1 MTARA
6 TQSQYGLGVMLVV
19 VSAITFSTAGLFSK
33 GVSAAPWDII
43 FWRGVFSAGF
53 TTLWVWYR
61 GQVRDNFAKM
71 GISGIAVAI
80 VGALG
85 TAAFI
90 AAFKLTTI
98 ANVSMIYATAP
109 MLAAQLGIAPEDLTD
124 YAHRAE
130 TRREHLADLREI
142 YGYKMFSGQGARD
155 LKAWLTLEAETARS
169 SLDLARRFVEQCR
182 HTHTVLPGVSVVERL
197 CADALVVSERKIDSR
212 IADRLGEAMQFQL
225 DALLTELVDER
236 VSRFVWLRQ
245 FEVGQNSAGASRL
258 LDRLDFLQAIEVPA
272 EILDDV
278 PPHRIARLRR
288 QGERYFAD
296 GLRDIS
302 SDRRLAILSLII
314 HKAA

>member
-1 MTARA
+1 MTAQA
-6 TQSQYGLGVMLVV
+6 TQSQYGLGGMLVV

-109 MLAAQLGIAPEDLTD
+109 MLAALLAWLWVGEKASKTVVFGSLLALGGVAIIVSGSLGRINLRGDLLAFGMAFAMAILMVIYRKFPSTPGAGPAALSSLLLAPVAFGLGNPFGIPLSEILILSAFGLVFAIASVTL
-124 YAHRAE
+124 AE
-130 TRREHLADLREI
+130 GAKRVP
-142 YGYKMFSGQGARD
+142 SGQTA
-155 LKAWLTLEAETARS
+155 LLSTLEVP
-169 SLDLARRFVEQCR
+169 LAP
-182 HTHTVLPGVSVVERL
+182 VL
-197 CADALVVSERKIDSR
+197 AFLVLS
-212 IADRLGEAMQFQL
+212 
-225 DALLTELVDER
+225 
-236 VSRFVWLRQ
+236 
-245 FEVGQNSAGASRL
+245 
-258 LDRLDFLQAIEVPA
+258 EVPH
-272 EILDDV
+272 V
-278 PPHRIARLRR
+278 RTIAGGMLVLV
-288 QGERYFAD
+288 AV
-296 GLRDIS
+296 LM
-302 SDRRLAILSLII
+302 
-314 HKAA
+314 AAKNQK